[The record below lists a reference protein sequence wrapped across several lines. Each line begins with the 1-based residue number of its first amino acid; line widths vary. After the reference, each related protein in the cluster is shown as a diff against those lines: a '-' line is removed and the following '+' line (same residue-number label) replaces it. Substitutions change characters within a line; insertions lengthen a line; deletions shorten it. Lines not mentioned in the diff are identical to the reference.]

1 MLPSALVLGIKKE
14 KAKSMQEWKH
24 NSQENLLNTE
34 PSSSFKQPPGCAG
47 DSVKLFF
54 KKVNFA

>member
-1 MLPSALVLGIKKE
+1 MGFLNTKKE
-14 KAKSMQEWKH
+14 KAKSMQEWRH
-24 NSQENLLNTE
+24 NSQEKLLNTE
-34 PSSSFKQPPGCAG
+34 RSSSFKQPPGCAG